1 MHGGTRQFVPADR
14 VRQSWAKVLRMLP
27 ASYPDAPPLPM
38 QMAAADEVRFLR
50 ATPTVISVP
59 DYSKGFAHTDLVT
72 C

>member
-1 MHGGTRQFVPADR
+1 MR
-14 VRQSWAKVLRMLP
+14 VLP

-50 ATPTVISVP
+50 AMPMVISVP